1 MDDEL
6 IALEER
12 GWEALAAGEGA
23 DFYAEVCRDDAVM
36 IFPGGMV
43 LDRDGA
49 EKGLRDAPPWVRY
62 QLSETRV
69 LRLGEDAGVV
79 VYRAEAQRDGE
90 EPYRALMTSTY
101 VRDGGAWR
109 LALHQQTPV

>member
-23 DFYAEVCRDDAVM
+23 DFYAEICRDDALMV
-36 IFPGGMV
+36 FPGGMV

-49 EKGLRDAPPWVRY
+49 EKALRDAPAWARY
-62 QLSETRV
+62 HLSETRV
-69 LRLGEDAGVV
+69 LRLGDDAGVV

-90 EPYRALMTSTY
+90 DPYRALMTTIY
-101 VRDGGAWR
+101 VREGGAWR